1 MRELK
6 IFKSIT
12 NRESESLEKYL
23 QEIGKIELISPE
35 MEVELARK
43 IKTGDEKA
51 LQVLV
56 KSNLRFV
63 VSVAKQYQHNGLTL
77 SDLINEGNIGLVKAA
92 RKFDE
97 TKGFK
102 FISYAVWWIR
112 QSIMKAIV
120 ENSRLIKL
128 PLNKTGGINK
138 VNRLISQLEQQ
149 FEREPTAEEIS
160 EVLKLSVKEVRLVLK
175 NRVSSVKSLDAPIAI
190 ESDSSTD
197 VTLHDL
203 VKSDGLPDVGSEQTY
218 SESLKT
224 EVVRI
229 LDKLTPREYDVVTR
243 LIGYEGKYPM
253 SLSSVADELNLKSAE
268 RVRQIRDIAYRKLRV
283 YAEEANMNEY
293 LAQ

>member
-35 MEVELARK
+35 MEVELARR

-51 LQVLV
+51 LQMLV

-77 SDLINEGNIGLVKAA
+77 SDLIEEGNIGLVKAA

-112 QSIMKAIV
+112 QSIMIALV

-138 VNRLISQLEQQ
+138 VNRLISQLEQE

-160 EVLKLSVKEVRLVLK
+160 EIIKLSVKEVELILK

-190 ESDSSTD
+190 DSDGSTD
-197 VTLHDL
+197 ITLLDM
-203 VKSDGLPDVGSEQTY
+203 VKSDGLPDVGSKQTY

-224 EVVRI
+224 EMVRI
-229 LDKLTPREYDVVTR
+229 LGKLTQREYDVVTR
-243 LIGYEGKYPM
+243 LIGYERNYPM
-253 SLSSVADELNLKSAE
+253 SLSSVAAELKLKSPE
-268 RVRQIRDIAYRKLRV
+268 RVRQIREIAYRKLKM
-283 YAEEANMNEY
+283 YATDAKLNEF

>member
-6 IFKSIT
+6 IFKNIT
-12 NRESESLEKYL
+12 TRDSLSLDKYL
-23 QEIGKIELISPE
+23 QEIGKTVLLTPE
-35 MEVELARK
+35 QEVELARR

-51 LQVLV
+51 LQLLV

-77 SDLINEGNIGLVKAA
+77 SDLIEEGNIGLIKAA
-92 RKFDE
+92 EKFDE

-112 QSIMKAIV
+112 QSIMRALV

-138 VNRLISQLEQQ
+138 VNRLISQLEQE

-160 EVLKLSVKEVRLVLK
+160 EVLELSVLEVQLILK

-190 ESDSSTD
+190 DSDGSTD
-197 VTLHDL
+197 ITLHDL
-203 VKSDGLPDVGSEQTY
+203 VKSEGLPDVGSKQTY
-218 SESLKT
+218 SESLQT

-229 LDKLTPREYDVVTR
+229 LDKLTPREYEVVTR
-243 LIGYEGKYPM
+243 LIGYERNYPM
-253 SLSSVADELNLKSAE
+253 SLSSVAAELNLTSAE

-283 YAEEANMNEY
+283 FAKEANINEY